1 METQTL
7 WAEGTLELTQIR
19 FLRHKSF
26 ALGKGPTLRKSNCRL
41 VPQRL
46 MTASLEPLNPYCIY
60 IQYLSAPWYCHS
72 VYTLSY
78 ATLYC
83 SCVQSSIH
91 TRGLSWSRTHSWWKS
106 ESHPE
111 PVAGECLN
119 PTTGLCT
126 WISACLFD
134 SDILETATV
143 SSGLSFCLKCLFA
156 DEAWKRHHNL
166 SQALG

>member
-60 IQYLSAPWYCHS
+60 IQHLSAPWYCHS
-72 VYTLSY
+72 VYTSSY

-83 SCVQSSIH
+83 SCVHLLYTQGSFL
-91 TRGLSWSRTHSWWKS
+91 GV
-106 ESHPE
+106 E
-111 PVAGECLN
+111 PIVWECLN
-119 PTTGLCT
+119 PTTGLCP
-126 WISACLFD
+126 WLSAWLFD

-143 SSGLSFCLKCLFA
+143 RSGLSSCLKYLFA
-156 DEAWKRHHNL
+156 DKARKRHHRL
-166 SQALG
+166 SQAIG